1 MCQYSFRGP
10 TVHIWFSSSVIHCAV
25 WELTMG
31 LDKFKSTRDCLILI
45 QFVGSL
51 EEVTEEGPLIHVAVS
66 NRVIL

>member
-1 MCQYSFRGP
+1 MSDRG
-10 TVHIWFSSSVIHCAV
+10 TKMKLTTV